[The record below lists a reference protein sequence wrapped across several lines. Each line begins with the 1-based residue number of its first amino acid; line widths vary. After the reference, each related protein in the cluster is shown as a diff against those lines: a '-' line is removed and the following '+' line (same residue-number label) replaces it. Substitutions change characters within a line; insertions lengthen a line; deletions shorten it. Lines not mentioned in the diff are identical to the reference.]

1 MYMYASGVRDDELRD
16 FRERLRFRVI
26 GRQGPGCEFRG
37 GRCVQRPL
45 FQDLERNVLGC
56 KASTYLHRSL
66 ITPPPTI
73 SQQQTWLIAIGLIA
87 VDLLFPVIPIIPF
100 LAAYV
105 LLARPDWFKDF
116 IDDVYSRS

>member
-1 MYMYASGVRDDELRD
+1 M
-16 FRERLRFRVI
+16 
-26 GRQGPGCEFRG
+26 
-37 GRCVQRPL
+37 
-45 FQDLERNVLGC
+45 QDPERNVSRR
-56 KASTYLHRSL
+56 KASTYLHRPL

-73 SQQQTWLIAIGLIA
+73 SRQQTWLIAIGLIA

-105 LLARPDWFKDF
+105 LLTRPAWFKDF

>member
-1 MYMYASGVRDDELRD
+1 MRIPWGAVCSETSVPGLRTQRFGTQGVY
-16 FRERLRFRVI
+16 I
-26 GRQGPGCEFRG
+26 
-37 GRCVQRPL
+37 
-45 FQDLERNVLGC
+45 
-56 KASTYLHRSL
+56 
-66 ITPPPTI
+66 PPQTTHHSSPTI

-116 IDDVYSRS
+116 VDDVYSRS

>member
-16 FRERLRFRVI
+16 FWERLRFKVI

-45 FQDLERNVLGC
+45 FQDPERNALGR

-87 VDLLFPVIPIIPF
+87 VDLLFPVIPIIQHSVQVGSGF
-100 LAAYV
+100 A
-105 LLARPDWFKDF
+105 
-116 IDDVYSRS
+116 